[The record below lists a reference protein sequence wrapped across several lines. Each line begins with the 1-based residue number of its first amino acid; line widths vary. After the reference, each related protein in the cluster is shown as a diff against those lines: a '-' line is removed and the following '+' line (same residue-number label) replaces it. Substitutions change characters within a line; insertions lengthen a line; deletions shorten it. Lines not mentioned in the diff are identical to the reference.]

1 MLSKEA
7 FISFNLKLGEKM
19 VNKNRY
25 RLMLFLFMI
34 SLLIVATACSST
46 YNQYDG
52 LKAVPFNEVKRKSVF
67 TDKEKPVIGIAFG
80 GGGVRGF
87 MHLGVIKALEEADIK
102 AKVVTG
108 SSAGSIA
115 ASLYATG
122 MQYEEIERIVF
133 EANESDF
140 LDLAFSSQGFIKG
153 RKLAQWVKENT
164 GENNIETLP
173 IDLGIA
179 VVDLNTRKPYL
190 VVEGDIG
197 EAVQASC
204 SIPGA
209 FVPVK
214 SNDKLFVDGGVMSQ
228 IPVRSARRLGA
239 DFVIG
244 VDIYC
249 AKLDVKEGMMNTT
262 YAVARLQTCELSRTE
277 MNEADILIRPGFEP
291 ESAGSFEARD
301 VAIEE
306 GYRATKLI
314 IPKIKRFIEN
324 SGT

>member
-1 MLSKEA
+1 MA
-7 FISFNLKLGEKM
+7 VTN
-19 VNKNRY
+19 NY
-25 RLMLFLFMI
+25 RFVLILFSIQLLM
-34 SLLIVATACSST
+34 ATTGCSRT

-52 LKAVPFNEVKRKSVF
+52 LKAVPFSEVKQKSEF

-87 MHLGVIKALEEADIK
+87 MHLGIIKALEEAGIK
-102 AKVVTG
+102 ARVVTG

-122 MQYEEIERIVF
+122 MPYEEIEKIVF
-133 EANESDF
+133 EARETDF

-164 GENNIETLP
+164 GENSIETLP

-179 VVDLNTRKPYL
+179 VVDLNSRKSYL
-190 VVEGDIG
+190 IVEEDIG

-214 SNDKLFVDGGVMSQ
+214 SNDKLFVDGGVLSQ
-228 IPVRSARRLGA
+228 IPVRAARRLGA
-239 DFVIG
+239 DIVVG

-249 AKLDVKEGMMNTT
+249 TKLDIKEGMFNTT
-262 YAVARLQTCELSRTE
+262 YAVARIQTCELSRPE
-277 MNEADILIRPGFEP
+277 MNEADILIELDFEP
-291 ESAGSFEARD
+291 ESPGNFKARNKS
-301 VAIEE
+301 IEE
-306 GYRATKLI
+306 GYRATRRI
-314 IPKIKRFIEN
+314 IPELKQRIKK
-324 SGT
+324 